1 MGSSTIPNQ
10 AQRYAK
16 LRSGV
21 FDLSSER
28 GSASQRPEAARR
40 AQLATG
46 LTHLGRGKSIRGPP
60 REEQPINRVA
70 TSRAGQAR
78 TVSLRTNLGPVL
90 ERLTWDSVELC
101 DSGWSIRVA
110 FKGSPDIVPVE
121 AWLGPPSDRVDLA
134 LFGAYPDSVEV
145 VRHSLVPRLST
156 VKLPFLA
163 RRFVDRVPAKQGRI
177 VIPLSDQP
185 ATGW

>member
-1 MGSSTIPNQ
+1 M
-10 AQRYAK
+10 
-16 LRSGV
+16 
-21 FDLSSER
+21 
-28 GSASQRPEAARR
+28 
-40 AQLATG
+40 
-46 LTHLGRGKSIRGPP
+46 
-60 REEQPINRVA
+60 
-70 TSRAGQAR
+70 
-78 TVSLRTNLGPVL
+78 L

-101 DSGWSIRVA
+101 DNGSSIRVA

-134 LFGAYPDSVEV
+134 LFGGYPDSVEA
-145 VRHSLVPRLST
+145 VRLSLVPRLST